1 MPSSGLMMKPPQVRQ
16 PTVCHGQLSLTIS
29 SPHLLKTAMRAK
41 RGPKRSLGQNF
52 LVGSHYPRRIVDSV
66 APQAG
71 ETIIEIGPGQGA
83 LTGLLVE
90 SGARVIAIELD
101 ADLIPHLS
109 QSFSGRE
116 NFRLV
121 EADAL
126 RVDYCE
132 LIAPDTSARVV
143 ANLPYYISTPIMQRL
158 IAQRRCLSEMTLM
171 LQREVVERITAPPGG
186 KEYGFLSVLAQFY
199 CEVEKLFDVP
209 PGAFRPAPKIHSS
222 VLRLRAR
229 ELTAPVKDE
238 ALLIELTKV
247 LFAQRR
253 KTILNNLRAGWGRL
267 GLPGASGITGPLS
280 ASGLD
285 PKRRAE
291 TLSIEEIARLADAII
306 SGQ

>member
-1 MPSSGLMMKPPQVRQ
+1 
-16 PTVCHGQLSLTIS
+16 
-29 SPHLLKTAMRAK
+29 MRA
-41 RGPKRSLGQNF
+41 KRSLGQNF

-90 SGARVIAIELD
+90 TGARVIAIELD
-101 ADLIPHLS
+101 PDLIPHLS
-109 QSFSGRE
+109 QSFSDCE
-116 NFRLV
+116 HFRLV

-132 LIAPDTSARVV
+132 LIAPDASARVV

-158 IAQRRCLSEMTLM
+158 IEHRRCLSEMTLM
-171 LQREVVERITAPPGG
+171 LQREVVERITASPGG

-209 PGAFRPAPKIHSS
+209 PGAFRPAPKVYSS
-222 VLRLRAR
+222 ALRLRAR
-229 ELTAPVKDE
+229 ARTAAVKDE
-238 ALLIELTKV
+238 VLLIELTKV

-253 KTILNNLRAGWGRL
+253 KTILNNLRAGWGKL
-267 GLPGASGITGPLS
+267 GLADASGIFGPLS

-291 TLSIEEIARLADAII
+291 TLSIEEIARLADAITV
-306 SGQ
+306 SRA